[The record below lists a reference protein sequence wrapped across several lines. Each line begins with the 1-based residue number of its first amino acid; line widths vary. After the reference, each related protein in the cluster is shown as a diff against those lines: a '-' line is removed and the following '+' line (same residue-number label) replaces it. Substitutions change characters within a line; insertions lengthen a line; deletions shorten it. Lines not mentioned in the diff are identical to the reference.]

1 MKSLSQFQALQDGEK
16 ELASLRE
23 LGLNDTEIQLW
34 QSRDAPETAEKVKH
48 PRRTERRL
56 QTAEAVECFHTTK
69 HVVSPLYNCV
79 KDFSEKVSKTFF
91 FWETW
96 VNEIVEFLQ
105 HDYVFKF
112 SLVNA

>member
-56 QTAEAVECFHTTK
+56 QTAEAGFVLWCGVFPHHKTCCESIIQLCQRLFGK
-69 HVVSPLYNCV
+69 SVQNLFFLGNLGKRDSRVSP
-79 KDFSEKVSKTFF
+79 T
-91 FWETW
+91 
-96 VNEIVEFLQ
+96 
-105 HDYVFKF
+105 
-112 SLVNA
+112 

>member
-56 QTAEAVECFHTTK
+56 QTAEAGFFCGVECFHTTK

-79 KDFSEKVSKTFF
+79 KDFLEKVSKTFF
-91 FWETW
+91 FLGNLGKRDSRVSPT
-96 VNEIVEFLQ
+96 
-105 HDYVFKF
+105 
-112 SLVNA
+112 